1 MKIFSKILS
10 IAFVFALLFS
20 SHAFAARTTLT
31 LPEDQVWV
39 SISTERTGKYKTV
52 YARLFSVYP
61 TDGGKDN
68 FTRIQV
74 RVTSSSGTVM
84 SNRIT
89 LYETNTSSTT
99 IQLKDGTLANKK
111 IKFQFRGNNPN
122 YGAKAD
128 VYYYGR

>member
-20 SHAFAARTTLT
+20 SHAFAARTTIT

-39 SISTERTGKYKTV
+39 SKSTERTGNYKSV
-52 YARLFSVYP
+52 LARLYSVYP
-61 TDGGKDN
+61 TTGGKDN

-84 SNRIT
+84 SSTIT
-89 LYETNTSSTT
+89 LYETATSSTT
-99 IQLKDGTLANKK
+99 IQLRDGTLGKK
-111 IKFQFRGNNPN
+111 N
-122 YGAKAD
+122 
-128 VYYYGR
+128 